1 LHNGC
6 KPLIIH
12 RDIKTTNILLSE
24 LMEAKL
30 SDFGLSRLGPSS
42 EATHVSTD
50 VKGTF
55 GYLDP
60 EY

>member
-1 LHNGC
+1 
-6 KPLIIH
+6 
-12 RDIKTTNILLSE
+12 
-24 LMEAKL
+24 MEAKL